1 MKATIALLLRQ
12 VCSSAEQYGRAC
24 MKDWDLSPAQGFVLD
39 HLLAQQGE
47 ACATELHRQFWH
59 FQVHLV
65 RAAEQPAEKG
75 LCGDGP
81 RPRRRAKK
89 AAGAHP
95 QGAKGGAPPARRLG
109 KAGGRPLP
117 GHPPQ
122 GAGAAAG
129 HPLPDAGESQPSKL
143 RRNDYDKNTAAAGE
157 GVQGRLP
164 ARAAC
169 SPGWR
174 CLWRCSSPL

>member
-1 MKATIALLLRQ
+1 MLASEQFGSELFVPLSGKGPLYEGNHCPAAAAGMLLRGAIRQ
-12 VCSSAEQYGRAC
+12 GLYEGLGPLPCPGFCAGPPAGSTRRGVCHGA
-24 MKDWDLSPAQGFVLD
+24 SPAV
-39 HLLAQQGE
+39 
-47 ACATELHRQFWH
+47 WH

-81 RPRRRAKK
+81 RPRRRAEK

-95 QGAKGGAPPARRLG
+95 QGAKGGAPPARRFG

-117 GHPPQ
+117 GHPPK

-129 HPLPDAGESQPSKL
+129 HPLPDAGKSQPKQV
-143 RRNDYDKNTAAAGE
+143 KE
-157 GVQGRLP
+157 ERL
-164 ARAAC
+164 
-169 SPGWR
+169 
-174 CLWRCSSPL
+174 